1 MTNSIHP
8 MSGSGRAT
16 QSSQTERSLP
26 TQTRGM
32 EVDAGVA
39 EKVRV
44 ALVSAT
50 TCADSSPL
58 LVAMSEPCKAAYA
71 AARGAI
77 SGVMALVAVA
87 AFLRS

>member
-1 MTNSIHP
+1 
-8 MSGSGRAT
+8 
-16 QSSQTERSLP
+16 
-26 TQTRGM
+26 
-32 EVDAGVA
+32 VDAGVA

-77 SGVMALVAVA
+77 SSVIALVAVA